1 MQSRKSK
8 IYTLTRCSLLSALLC
23 ITSPFIIPFGV
34 VPFTLAIM
42 MVMLISNIL
51 SVKESLI
58 AVLVYIFLGI
68 VGIPVFSGFQ
78 GGVNIIAG
86 PTGGVILSYVPVSIV
101 VSSMRNKKF
110 CMRILPG
117 IFALLICYIMGTIH
131 FVLVSGEKSIVSA
144 VSVCVVPFLVP
155 DVAKVVAAT
164 YFGGKIRIKLS
175 EQYIL

>member
-23 ITSPFIIPFGV
+23 VTSPFIIPFGA

-42 MVMLISNIL
+42 MIMLISNIL

-58 AVLVYIFLGI
+58 SVLVYIFLGT

-78 GGVNIIAG
+78 GGVSVITG
-86 PTGGVILSYVPVSIV
+86 PTGGFILSYIPVAIV
-101 VSSMRNKKF
+101 VSLMRNKNF
-110 CMRILPG
+110 GIRIVAG
-117 IFALLICYIMGTIH
+117 ICALLICYFVGTLH

-144 VSVCVVPFLVP
+144 VTVCVVPFVVP
-155 DVAKVVAAT
+155 DAIKLVAAT
-164 YFGGKIRIKLS
+164 YFGGKIKAKLS
-175 EQYIL
+175 KEYIL